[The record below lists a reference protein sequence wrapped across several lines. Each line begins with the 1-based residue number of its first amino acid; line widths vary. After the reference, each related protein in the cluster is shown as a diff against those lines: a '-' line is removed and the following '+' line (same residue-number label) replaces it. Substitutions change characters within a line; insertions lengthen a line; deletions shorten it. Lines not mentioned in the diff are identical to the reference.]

1 MRTPGAA
8 GLGVA
13 GVARRSPCPGRFQPR
28 SGVCTGRFRRRSPGH
43 GYRQSPGSLRPQRDH
58 GPSPTAAAAGAGAAA
73 PGSAPAPVPGRLL
86 LPAAIPMPMPVLR
99 SAPGQPRER
108 RHRSEPPADPDKTQS
123 RALAPPQPEHVGLRA
138 APGAAPGLGSAQRSE
153 R

>member
-86 LPAAIPMPMPVLR
+86 LPAAIPMPVLR